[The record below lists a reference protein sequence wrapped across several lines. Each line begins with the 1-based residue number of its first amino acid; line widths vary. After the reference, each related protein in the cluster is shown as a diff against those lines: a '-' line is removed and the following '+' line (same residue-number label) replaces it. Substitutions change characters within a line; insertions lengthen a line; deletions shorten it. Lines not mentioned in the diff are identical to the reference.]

1 MTLTSATG
9 FAASNLSSRCYVK
22 INNEII
28 YGTLSGTTILGL
40 VRGDSIDTSGATAAH
55 ADDSTVELYQIHG
68 VPLDQVNKTHTAIAN
83 VDTNSY
89 TVSLTTAP
97 TITGADGTPKSQI
110 GLNNVYATENYRFEN
125 IKPLVS
131 VLELPTTSI
140 NAVLKTTS
148 ATSPSGSETSFT
160 TETTA
165 STIQLNENFAFDNT
179 RMVASDVNETNE
191 LAGAKS
197 FLLDLTF
204 NTISD
209 NLSPVL
215 DIDRMSIITTANI
228 IDKINSSSD
237 IYPTTDYVDSIEP
250 LGDNNSAIYI
260 TKKVALQNP
269 ATALKVLFD
278 AMRPATADIK
288 VMHKILPSAS
298 SDDFDDLGYVYFND
312 VGSPDNP
319 VSISLTDSDFQE
331 YEFTAGVKDDGFTN
345 DPLPEFIQFAIKIV
359 LQGTDAAQVPKL
371 KSLRVIALDD

>member
-1 MTLTSATG
+1 
-9 FAASNLSSRCYVK
+9 
-22 INNEII
+22 
-28 YGTLSGTTILGL
+28 
-40 VRGDSIDTSGATAAH
+40 
-55 ADDSTVELYQIHG
+55 
-68 VPLDQVNKTHTAIAN
+68 
-83 VDTNSY
+83 
-89 TVSLTTAP
+89 
-97 TITGADGTPKSQI
+97 
-110 GLNNVYATENYRFEN
+110 
-125 IKPLVS
+125 
-131 VLELPTTSI
+131 
-140 NAVLKTTS
+140 
-148 ATSPSGSETSFT
+148 
-160 TETTA
+160 
-165 STIQLNENFAFDNT
+165 
-179 RMVASDVNETNE
+179 
-191 LAGAKS
+191 
-197 FLLDLTF
+197 
-204 NTISD
+204 
-209 NLSPVL
+209 
-215 DIDRMSIITTANI
+215 MSIITTANI